1 MSLYNFINLIR
12 YKSYLKN
19 LIIFLPLFLNYTSWS
34 IANFSK
40 IVLLVI
46 FFSFLASSIYIIN
59 DLTDLEIDKKHK
71 SKKLRPLASG
81 LIKSKTAI
89 FISLFLA
96 MISLLFFFKFSDFK
110 IFILGALYFI
120 INFFYSIFLK
130 KIKYLD
136 ILTVSSGF
144 FIRVFIGSII
154 TNLTIS
160 NFFISQIILFSLF
173 ILVCKRREYFYSYEE
188 KIISQYSLKELN
200 LFSKFF
206 LIMNILNYFLYF
218 FYGERFTYSLSL
230 EISLF
235 IFSGLILRYYYINN
249 KNKNFDPI
257 SIFIKDRYL
266 MSFSLVYIFNFVLG
280 FYGFY

>member
-40 IVLLVI
+40 LVLPVI

-96 MISLLFFFKFSDFK
+96 IISLLFFFKFSDFK
-110 IFILGALYFI
+110 IFILGVLYFI

-136 ILTVSSGF
+136 IFTVSSGF

-200 LFSKFF
+200 LFSKLF
-206 LIMNILNYFLYF
+206 LILNILNYFLYF

>member
-1 MSLYNFINLIR
+1 MSLYNFISLIR
-12 YKSYLKN
+12 FKSYLKN

-34 IANFSK
+34 IPNFSK
-40 IVLLVI
+40 IVLPVI

-110 IFILGALYFI
+110 IFILGVLYFI

-136 ILTVSSGF
+136 IFTVSSGF

-200 LFSKFF
+200 LFSKLF
-206 LIMNILNYFLYF
+206 LILNILNYFLYF

-257 SIFIKDRYL
+257 SIFINDRYL
-266 MSFSLVYIFNFVLG
+266 MSFSIIYIFNFVLG

>member
-1 MSLYNFINLIR
+1 MSLNNFINLIR

-34 IANFSK
+34 VTNFGK
-40 IVLLVI
+40 LVLPVI

-59 DLTDLEIDKKHK
+59 DLNDLEIDKKHK
-71 SKKLRPLASG
+71 SKKYRPLASG
-81 LIKSKTAI
+81 LIQSKTAI

-96 MISLLFFFKFSDFK
+96 IISLFFFFQYYDFK

-120 INFFYSIFLK
+120 INFFYSVFLK

-144 FIRVFIGSII
+144 FIRIFIGSII

-160 NFFISQIILFSLF
+160 NFFISQVILFSLF
-173 ILVCKRREYFYSYEE
+173 ILICKRREYFYSYEE
-188 KIISQYSLKELN
+188 KITSQYSLKELN

-218 FYGERFTYSLSL
+218 FYGERFTNSFSL

-257 SIFIKDRYL
+257 SIYINDKYL
-266 MSFSLVYIFNFVLG
+266 ISFSFMYFFNFVLG

>member
-34 IANFSK
+34 ITNFNK
-40 IVLLVI
+40 LVLPVI

-59 DLTDLEIDKKHK
+59 DLNDLEVDKKHK
-71 SKKLRPLASG
+71 SKKYRPLASG
-81 LIKSKTAI
+81 LILPKTAI

-154 TNLTIS
+154 TKLTIS

-235 IFSGLILRYYYINN
+235 IFSGLIFRYYYINN

>member
-34 IANFSK
+34 ITNFGK
-40 IVLLVI
+40 LVLPVI

-59 DLTDLEIDKKHK
+59 DLNDLEIDKKHK
-71 SKKLRPLASG
+71 SKKYRPLASG
-81 LIKSKTAI
+81 LVQSKTAV
-89 FISLFLA
+89 FISLILA
-96 MISLLFFFKFSDFK
+96 IISLLFFFQFSDLK
-110 IFILGALYFI
+110 VFILVVLYFV
-120 INFFYSIFLK
+120 INFFYSALLK

-144 FIRVFIGSII
+144 FIRIFIGSII
-154 TNLTIS
+154 TNLKIS
-160 NFFISQIILFSLF
+160 NFFITQIILFSLF

-188 KIISQYSLKELN
+188 KIISKYSLKELN

-206 LIMNILNYFLYF
+206 LIMNILNYLLYF
-218 FYGERFTYSLSL
+218 FYGERFIISFSL

-257 SIFIKDRYL
+257 SIYTKDKYL
-266 MSFSLVYIFNFVLG
+266 ISFSIVYIFNFVLG
-280 FYGFY
+280 FYGLY

>member
-1 MSLYNFINLIR
+1 MSLYNFISLIR
-12 YKSYLKN
+12 LKSYLKN

-40 IVLLVI
+40 IVLPVI

-59 DLTDLEIDKKHK
+59 DLADLEIDKKHK

-96 MISLLFFFKFSDFK
+96 MISLLFFFKFSDFE

-154 TNLTIS
+154 TKLTIS

-218 FYGERFTYSLSL
+218 FYGERFTNSFSL

>member
-1 MSLYNFINLIR
+1 MSLYNFISLIR
-12 YKSYLKN
+12 FKSYLKN

-34 IANFSK
+34 TTNFGK
-40 IVLLVI
+40 LVLPVI

-59 DLTDLEIDKKHK
+59 DLNDLETDKKHK

-81 LIKSKTAI
+81 LIQSKTAI

-96 MISLLFFFKFSDFK
+96 IISLLFFYQYSDLN
-110 IFILGALYFI
+110 IFILVALYFI
-120 INFFYSIFLK
+120 INFFYSILLK

-136 ILTVSSGF
+136 IITVSSGF
-144 FIRVFIGSII
+144 FIRIFIGSII

-173 ILVCKRREYFYSYEE
+173 ILICKRREYFYIYDD
-188 KIISQYSLKELN
+188 KVISKYSLKELD
-200 LFSKFF
+200 LFSKIFF
-206 LIMNILNYFLYF
+206 ILNISNYLLYF
-218 FYGERFTYSLSL
+218 FYGNRFTGSFAL
-230 EISLF
+230 EISFLIFLF
-235 IFSGLILRYYYINN
+235 LIIRYFYINF

-257 SIFIKDRYL
+257 SIYLKDSYL
-266 MSFSLVYIFNFVLG
+266 ILFSFVYFLNFVLG

>member
-34 IANFSK
+34 IPNFSK
-40 IVLLVI
+40 IVLPVI

-96 MISLLFFFKFSDFK
+96 IISLLFFFKFSDFK
-110 IFILGALYFI
+110 IFILGVLYFI
-120 INFFYSIFLK
+120 INFFYFIFLK

-136 ILTVSSGF
+136 IFTVSSGF

-200 LFSKFF
+200 LFSKLF
-206 LIMNILNYFLYF
+206 LILNILNYFLYF

-257 SIFIKDRYL
+257 SIFINDRYL
-266 MSFSLVYIFNFVLG
+266 MSFSIIYIFNFVLG

>member
-34 IANFSK
+34 ITNFSK
-40 IVLLVI
+40 IVLPVI

-96 MISLLFFFKFSDFK
+96 IISLLFFFKFSDFK
-110 IFILGALYFI
+110 IFILGVLYFI

-136 ILTVSSGF
+136 IFTVSSGF

-200 LFSKFF
+200 LFSKLF
-206 LIMNILNYFLYF
+206 LILNILNYFLYF

-257 SIFIKDRYL
+257 SIFINDRYL
-266 MSFSLVYIFNFVLG
+266 MSFSIIYIFNFVLG

>member
-1 MSLYNFINLIR
+1 MSLNNFINLIR

-34 IANFSK
+34 ITNFSK
-40 IVLLVI
+40 LVLPVI

-59 DLTDLEIDKKHK
+59 DLNDLEIDKKHK
-71 SKKLRPLASG
+71 SKKYRPLASG
-81 LIKSKTAI
+81 LVQSKTAV
-89 FISLFLA
+89 FISLILA
-96 MISLLFFFKFSDFK
+96 IISLLFFFQFSDLK
-110 IFILGALYFI
+110 VFILVVLYFV
-120 INFFYSIFLK
+120 INFFYSALLK

-144 FIRVFIGSII
+144 FIRIFIGSII
-154 TNLTIS
+154 TNLKIS
-160 NFFISQIILFSLF
+160 NFFITQIILFSLF

-188 KIISQYSLKELN
+188 KIISKYSLKELN

-206 LIMNILNYFLYF
+206 LIMNILNYLLYF
-218 FYGERFTYSLSL
+218 FYGERFIISFSL

-257 SIFIKDRYL
+257 SIYTKDKYL
-266 MSFSLVYIFNFVLG
+266 ISFSIVYIFNFVLG
-280 FYGFY
+280 FYGLY